1 MKKFLVFGAV
11 LAIGVLAF
19 LDFKEQEESTKK
31 VRPRGFEVR
40 RQAGIGSWN
49 IPGRSAARAIT
60 VAPAAEVDSPLEIA
74 EKYLR
79 AHTDELGL
87 RPYHEFRPA
96 VFQNPLG
103 ARVSY
108 QVYQDGV
115 PVVGSELRLQIG
127 KNQDVIDVDN
137 RYVALER
144 VVLKEGNYL
153 TGPQLQELVRVSN
166 YLPDP
171 SGLGDPSR
179 VIFPLPGSTSG
190 ELAYVISAREPSG
203 SRRPVQ
209 ILLRA
214 TDGQVLGKTFSRME
228 FH

>member
-11 LAIGVLAF
+11 IAIGILAF
-19 LDFKEQEESTKK
+19 LDFKEQERDEVSHR

-40 RQAGIGSWN
+40 RQAGLGSWGV
-49 IPGRSAARAIT
+49 PGRTTVRAIT
-60 VAPAAEVDSPLEIA
+60 VDSPLEIA
-74 EKYLR
+74 EQYLR
-79 AHTDELGL
+79 SHTEDLGL
-87 RPYHEFRPA
+87 RPYHEFRPT

-108 QVYQDGV
+108 QVYQDGL

-127 KNQDVIDVDN
+127 RNQDVIDIDN
-137 RYVALER
+137 RYVAIEKVQVR
-144 VVLKEGNYL
+144 EADYL
-153 TGPQLQELVRVSN
+153 TQTQLQELVRVSN

-171 SGLGDPSR
+171 SVGTDPSR

-190 ELAYVISAREPSG
+190 ELAYVVSAREPAG

-228 FH
+228 FR